1 MWTFGLQKMRINS
14 CSSKLPGF
22 WYFVMPVL
30 NTDRL
35 SKWILKRHFKGFPV
49 DPVSKSLHSQG
60 MGPRF
65 DPWSEIDPMC
75 CNED

>member
-1 MWTFGLQKMRINS
+1 MI
-14 CSSKLPGF
+14 

-49 DPVSKSLHSQG
+49 GPVSQSLHSQG
-60 MGPRF
+60 RGARF
-65 DPWSEIDPMC
+65 DPWSEI
-75 CNED
+75 

>member
-30 NTDRL
+30 NTSRL
-35 SKWILKRHFKGFPV
+35 SKWILQRHFKGVPGG
-49 DPVSKSLHSQG
+49 PGSESLHSQCR
-60 MGPRF
+60 GPRF
-65 DPWSEIDPMC
+65 ASWLES
-75 CNED
+75 